1 MNDDDETT
9 TEGGAMKK
17 TATMTEIS
25 EQLKIPRTTLNEWR
39 QAFEE
44 FIPCEGEGR
53 SRRYILPD
61 SLEVFQTIAK
71 LKQKETS
78 TEDISKILQKT
89 VPMTIQ
95 EVTEQEPALF
105 MGVLEGLAAE
115 MRRANELKEQELTIR
130 LQEIQE
136 QRQYREQM
144 LERLERRNDDVT
156 QALVAL
162 REARE
167 QAAASSTVT
176 KRKWWKFNG
185 GI

>member
-1 MNDDDETT
+1 
-9 TEGGAMKK
+9 MKK
-17 TATMTEIS
+17 TVTMTEVS

-39 QAFEE
+39 QAFDE
-44 FIPCEGEGR
+44 FVPCVGEGR
-53 SRRYILPD
+53 SRRYIVPD
-61 SLEVFQTIAK
+61 AIEVFQTIAK

-78 TEDISKILQKT
+78 TEEIAKILQKT

-95 EVTEQEPALF
+95 EVTDQEPVLF

-136 QRQYREQM
+136 QRQYREQV

-156 QALVAL
+156 QALMAL

-167 QAAASSTVT
+167 EAASSSTLT
-176 KRKWWKFNG
+176 KRKWWHFRK
-185 GI
+185 

>member
-1 MNDDDETT
+1 
-9 TEGGAMKK
+9 MKK
-17 TATMTEIS
+17 TATMTEVS

-39 QAFEE
+39 QAFDE
-44 FIPCEGEGR
+44 FVPCVGEGR
-53 SRRYILPD
+53 SRRYIVPD
-61 SLEVFQTIAK
+61 AIEVFQTIAK

-78 TEDISKILQKT
+78 TEEIGKILQKT
-89 VPMTIQ
+89 VPMSVQ
-95 EVTEQEPALF
+95 EITEQEPVLF

-130 LQEIQE
+130 LEEIQE
-136 QRQYREQM
+136 QRQYREQV

-167 QAAASSTVT
+167 EAASSLALT
-176 KRKWWKFNG
+176 KRKWWQFRK
-185 GI
+185 